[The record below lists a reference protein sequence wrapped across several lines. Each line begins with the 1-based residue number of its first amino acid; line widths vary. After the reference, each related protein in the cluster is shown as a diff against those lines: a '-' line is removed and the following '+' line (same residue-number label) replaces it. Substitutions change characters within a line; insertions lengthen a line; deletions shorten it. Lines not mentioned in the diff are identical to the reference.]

1 MDYENVIEQV
11 ASLVCRNRELEAK
24 LESIEHTSVLVD
36 KFYNVAMTTEMVA
49 RLHSVSEALVR
60 KYIKLGMIETH
71 PMSTDAKLL
80 VRASDALTLDFRMMK
95 FSARERNN
103 K

>member
-1 MDYENVIEQV
+1 MERENVIEQV
-11 ASLVCRNRELEAK
+11 TALVCRNRELEAQI
-24 LESIEHTSVLVD
+24 ESIRSNSVLVD
-36 KFYNVAMTTEMVA
+36 KYYNVALTTEMVA

-80 VRASDALTLDFRMMK
+80 VRASDALQLDFRMMK
-95 FSARERNN
+95 FSVRERNN